1 MRSLVAVLAVTALS
15 TSADPEIASNATT
28 AGSASSR
35 PQVSI
40 RRQLS
45 SFDAGDFV
53 WPKRFA
59 TRSPAARP
67 ELARASCAKH
77 SGWAHDKQGAEL
89 NSFFLERANEQRGGI
104 TKCDWVCHG
113 GDAFCVPH
121 ESTGRE
127 CC

>member
-15 TSADPEIASNATT
+15 TSADPEIASNAT

-40 RRQLS
+40 RQLS

-89 NSFFLERANEQRGGI
+89 NSYFLESTNE
-104 TKCDWVCHG
+104 
-113 GDAFCVPH
+113 
-121 ESTGRE
+121 
-127 CC
+127 